1 MDLDNLGVDD
11 KYLQD
16 DGLVYLTGSQ
26 ALVRLGLLQARRDKE
41 ASLDTRGFVSGYRGS
56 PLHTLDLELS
66 KIPSVLD
73 DHGIKFLPAV
83 NEDLAVTA
91 VKGSQMAGAYGDGL
105 HDGVW
110 GLWYGKNPGL
120 DRSIDAMRHA
130 NLAGSSRYGGVLA
143 VCGDDH
149 GGRST
154 DTLAH
159 CEPTFEDMHMPVLYP
174 ANLQEVIDFGLLGI
188 GLSRF
193 CGAWVG
199 FKITTENCECSGVV
213 DADINRIKIVEP
225 DFEFPAGGV
234 HSRKLDWWF
243 QGWGQRLTRV
253 KLPAAV
259 AFARANGINK
269 ISHISG
275 KRRYG
280 IVAAGMA
287 WLTALEAFRSIGISE
302 EDLDELGITVYKIG
316 MVYPHDLQ
324 GYRNFASGLEEV
336 LVVEEKRQQI
346 EGSLREACYDLPEEL
361 RPRIV
366 GRYDE
371 AGQLLV
377 DDMGEMSPEIVV
389 RAFAKRLSHIVD
401 QTLLANRLDELDSQG
416 AMIASLPAVTMARM
430 PFFCSGCP
438 HNRSTKAPE
447 GSRAHGGIGCHGMA
461 GFMDR
466 GVMDFCQMGGEGI
479 PWVGEA
485 SFVSTDHI
493 FQSLG
498 EGTYFHSGSLAIRQ
512 AVAAGVNIT
521 YKILFNDAVAMT
533 GGQVVDGPISVP
545 IITQQVR
552 AEGVEK
558 ILVVTDEP
566 AKYKGVSDL
575 AQGVTIHHRGDFPA
589 LQEQAKT
596 WPGVSVLIY
605 DQTCATEKRRRR
617 KRGTYPD
624 PAKRIFIN
632 DRVCEGCG
640 DCGEKSNCLSIMP
653 ASTNFGRKRIID
665 QSSCNKDYSCA
676 EGHCPSFVNVI
687 GGKVRRGQGTG
698 ATPVEFTT
706 LPAPKVTEIPKGLT
720 YNILITGVGGTG
732 VVTVGALLGVAARI
746 EGVATSILDQM
757 GLAQKG
763 GSVVSHLRFASA
775 PEDLKAI
782 RINSCSTDLMLGC
795 DSLTAA
801 GDPALNTVSNG
812 RTFAVINSNQAITG
826 EFLRNADLEFP
837 SQALHSRITS
847 SVGSERS
854 EFIDAN
860 RLATLLMG
868 DSIASNMFL
877 FGYAC
882 QKGLLPV
889 SFESIMKAIELNGVR
904 PDWNKE
910 TFMWGRLAAH
920 NLQLVKTYAEPALP
934 VNIVQAKVGS
944 IEFFANDLTTYQ
956 NKAYAD
962 LYRTLVEE
970 VKKVAEAKV
979 ENADK
984 LVQVVT
990 QYAYKLMAYKDEYEV
1005 ARLHADP
1012 AFRRKLDEQFEGSY
1026 KLEFNLAA
1034 PGIARKDK
1042 LSGEARKIRFGP
1054 WMMVGFRLLRH
1065 FKFLRGTALD
1075 LFGKTAER
1083 RRERA
1088 LISEYRDILNEAL
1101 EALTDDNYDLVIE
1114 IASLPEKIRGYGHV
1128 KGRHLAA
1135 YDARKAQLLRQLSG
1149 GDVESLAIEIKAPN
1163 AERVTE
1169 ESQL

>member
-1 MDLDNLGVDD
+1 MDLENISLND
-11 KYLQD
+11 KYLQN

-26 ALVRLGLLQARRDKE
+26 ALIRLGLLQARRDKA
-41 ASLDTRGFVSGYRGS
+41 ASLDTRGFICGYRGS

-66 KIPSVLD
+66 KMPKVLD
-73 DHGIKFLPAV
+73 QHGVKFLPAV

-110 GLWYGKNPGL
+110 GIWYGKNPGL

-130 NLAGSSRYGGVLA
+130 NLAGSSKHGGVLA

-188 GLSRF
+188 AMSRF

-213 DADINRIKIVEP
+213 DADINRVKIVEP
-225 DFEFPAGGV
+225 KFDFPPGGV

-259 AFARANGINK
+259 AFARANNINK
-269 ISHISG
+269 VTHTSD

-287 WLTALEAFRSIGISE
+287 WLTVLEAFRSVGISE
-302 EDLDELGITVYKIG
+302 QDLEELGISIYKVG
-316 MVYPHDLQ
+316 MVFPHDLE
-324 GYRNFASGLEEV
+324 GYRDFASGLDEV

-346 EGSLREACYDLPEEL
+346 EDALREACYDLPEES

-371 AGQLLV
+371 KGELLV
-377 DDMGEMSPEIVV
+377 DDTGEMSPEIVV
-389 RAFAKRLSHIVD
+389 RAFAKRLGNIVD
-401 QTLLANRLDELDSQG
+401 GALIGNRLDELDRQG
-416 AMIASLPAVTMARM
+416 TMMANLPAMTVARM

-447 GSRAHGGIGCHGMA
+447 GARAHGGIGCHGMA

-479 PWVGEA
+479 PWVGES

-566 AKYKGVSDL
+566 EKYKGVSDL
-575 AQGVTIHHRGDFPA
+575 APGVTIHHRMDFPA
-589 LQEQAKT
+589 LQDQAKG

-624 PAKRIFIN
+624 PAKRVFIN

-640 DCGEKSNCLSIMP
+640 DCGEKSNCLSVLP
-653 ASTNFGRKRIID
+653 TTTDFGRKRVID

-676 EGHCPSFVNVI
+676 EGFCPSFVNVI

-698 ATPVEFTT
+698 ETPAEFAT
-706 LPAPKVTEIPKGLT
+706 LPEPILAEIPAGNT
-720 YNILITGVGGTG
+720 YNVLITGVGGTG
-732 VVTVGALLGVAARI
+732 VVTVGALLGMAARI
-746 EGVATSILDQM
+746 DGVATSILDQM

-763 GSVVSHLRFASA
+763 GSVVSHLRFANA
-775 PEDLKAI
+775 PGDLKAI
-782 RINSCSTDLMLGC
+782 RINSCSTDLLLGC

-801 GDPALNTVSNG
+801 GDPAINTVSNG
-812 RTFAVINSNQAITG
+812 RTYAVINSNQAITG
-826 EFLRNADLEFP
+826 EFLRNPDLEFP
-837 SQALHSRITS
+837 AEALQTRITS
-847 SVGSERS
+847 AIGSERS
-854 EFIDAN
+854 EFVDAN
-860 RLATLLMG
+860 RLATPLMG

-877 FGYAC
+877 FGYAW

-889 SFESIMKAIELNGVR
+889 SFDSIMKAIELNGVR
-904 PDWNKE
+904 ADWNKE
-910 TFMWGRLAAH
+910 AFMWGRLAAH
-920 NLQLVKTYAEPALP
+920 DLPLVKTHAEPAAA
-934 VNIVQAKVGS
+934 VNVVEAETGS
-944 IEFFANDLTTYQ
+944 VEFFANELEAYQ

-962 LYRTLVEE
+962 SYRALIEE
-970 VKKVAEAKV
+970 FKTAAEAKLD
-979 ENADK
+979 NADT
-984 LVQVVT
+984 LVQAAT
-990 QYAYKLMAYKDEYEV
+990 RYAYKLMAYKDEYEV

-1012 AFRRKLDEQFEGSY
+1012 EFRRKLEEQFEGTY
-1026 KLEFNLAA
+1026 KLEFNLAP

-1042 LSGEARKIRFGP
+1042 FSGEARKIQFGP
-1054 WMMVGFRLLRH
+1054 WMMTAFRMLRH
-1065 FKFLRGTALD
+1065 LKFLRGTLFD
-1075 LFGKTAER
+1075 PFGKTAER
-1083 RRERA
+1083 KRERS
-1088 LISEYRDILNEAL
+1088 LIVEYRKLLDELVASVS
-1101 EALTDDNYDLVIE
+1101 ADNYDLAVE
-1114 IASLPEKIRGYGHV
+1114 IASLPEKIKGYGHV
-1128 KGRHLAA
+1128 KERHLAEF
-1135 YDARKAQLLRQLSG
+1135 DATRTQLLAKIHGRG
-1149 GDVESLAIEIKAPN
+1149 IESLAVEVKVPVDTN
-1163 AERVTE
+1163 E
-1169 ESQL
+1169 